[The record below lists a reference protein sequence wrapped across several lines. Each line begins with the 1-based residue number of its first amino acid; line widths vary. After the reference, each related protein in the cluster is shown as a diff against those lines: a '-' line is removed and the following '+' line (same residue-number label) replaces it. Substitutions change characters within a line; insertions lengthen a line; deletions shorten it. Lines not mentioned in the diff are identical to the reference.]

1 MARSGKTKSVTTETQ
16 EAAPVTFEM
25 VITELRVLS
34 TSDRLLGLYELGIDG
49 CAAKNTDQVS
59 AVLNELIGA
68 LDFEYADIAE
78 GFHRLYTYCLEQS
91 REGAFDRVAFIL
103 QDLRDTLLRAVAES
117 GATDEELSA
126 STNRKAAGA

>member
-1 MARSGKTKSVTTETQ
+1 MARRTKTQSATNETQ
-16 EAAPVTFEM
+16 EAAPVTFDM

-49 CAAKNTDQVS
+49 CAAKHVDQVT

-103 QDLRDTLLRAVAES
+103 QDLRDTLLRAIADS
-117 GATDEELSA
+117 GASDEELTTS
-126 STNRKAAGA
+126 RKAAGA

>member
-1 MARSGKTKSVTTETQ
+1 MARNGRNKGVATETQ
-16 EAAPVTFEM
+16 EPAPVTYDM

-49 CAAKNTDQVS
+49 CASGSTDQVS

-78 GFHRLYTYCLEQS
+78 GFHRLYTYCLEQT
-91 REGAFDRVAFIL
+91 RDGAFDRVAFIL
-103 QDLRDTLLRAVAES
+103 QDLRDTLLRAVAET
-117 GATDEELSA
+117 GMADEESETGQA
-126 STNRKAAGA
+126 RKAAGA

>member
-1 MARSGKTKSVTTETQ
+1 MARRTKTQSVTNETQ
-16 EAAPVTFEM
+16 EAAPVTFDM

-49 CAAKNTDQVS
+49 CAAKHVDQVT

-78 GFHRLYTYCLEQS
+78 GFHRLYTYCLEQT
-91 REGAFDRVAFIL
+91 REGAVDRVAFIL
-103 QDLRDTLLRAVAES
+103 QDLRDTLLRAIADS
-117 GATDEELSA
+117 GASDEALTTS
-126 STNRKAAGA
+126 RKAAGA

>member
-1 MARSGKTKSVTTETQ
+1 MARNGKTKSVTTETQ
-16 EAAPVTFEM
+16 GAAPVTFEM

-34 TSDRLLGLYELGIDG
+34 TSDRLLGLYELGLDG
-49 CAAKNTDQVS
+49 CAAKNADQVS

-68 LDFEYADIAE
+68 LDFAYADIAE

-117 GATDEELSA
+117 GTDEELTA
-126 STNRKAAGA
+126 STNRKATGA

>member
-1 MARSGKTKSVTTETQ
+1 MARRAKTQSVTNETQ
-16 EAAPVTFEM
+16 EEAAPVTFDM

-49 CAAKNTDQVS
+49 CAAKHVDQVT

-103 QDLRDTLLRAVAES
+103 QDLRDTLLRAIADS
-117 GATDEELSA
+117 GASDEELTTS
-126 STNRKAAGA
+126 RKAAGA

>member
-1 MARSGKTKSVTTETQ
+1 MARSTKTKSVTTETQ
-16 EAAPVTFEM
+16 EAAPVTFDM

-49 CAAKNTDQVS
+49 CAAKHVDQVT
-59 AVLNELIGA
+59 AVLQELIGA

-78 GFHRLYTYCLEQS
+78 GFHRLYTYCLEQT

-103 QDLRDTLLRAVAES
+103 QDLRDTLLRAIADS
-117 GATDEELSA
+117 GATDEELTTS
-126 STNRKAAGA
+126 RKAAGA

>member
-1 MARSGKTKSVTTETQ
+1 MARRTKTQSVTNETQ
-16 EAAPVTFEM
+16 EAAPVTFDM

-49 CAAKNTDQVS
+49 CAAKHVDQVN

-78 GFHRLYTYCLEQS
+78 GFHRLYTYCLEQN

-103 QDLRDTLLRAVAES
+103 QDLRDTLLRAIADS
-117 GATDEELSA
+117 GASDEELTTS
-126 STNRKAAGA
+126 RKAAGA

>member
-1 MARSGKTKSVTTETQ
+1 MARNTKTKSVPTETQ
-16 EAAPVTFEM
+16 EATPVTYDM

-49 CAAKNTDQVS
+49 CAAKNVDQVS
-59 AVLNELIGA
+59 AVLQELIGA

-78 GFHRLYTYCLEQS
+78 GFHRLYTYCQEQS

-117 GATDEELSA
+117 GASDEELSA
-126 STNRKAAGA
+126 SRKVAGA